1 MVWWGGGGRGVEGTE
16 HWVADEPGFEKASRF
31 ERGWTPGRKGLSS
44 LISRL
49 RSCGF
54 ATSGVAGRAG

>member
-1 MVWWGGGGRGVEGTE
+1 MWVWGGGEVEGTE
-16 HWVADEPGFEKASRF
+16 HWVADEPGFEKDSRF

-54 ATSGVAGRAG
+54 AMSG